1 MLNLYHVR
9 YWLDAAALGSLAA
22 AARHNHVS
30 QSAVGQAV
38 RALEQS
44 LGLNLTT
51 HERHAF
57 ALTEAGRT
65 LLEPCAQLLAV
76 AERVVALGET
86 LQEGVRG
93 PLDIGMTHTVAASL
107 FSPVAGQLRAEYP
120 QVALSLALGN
130 SQVIRGWLADGTV
143 HLGLY
148 VDDDATAAVER
159 YVVRRGSYV
168 LFVRRG
174 TRPAVAESGLIVTRR
189 DRPEVRAMVRGLS
202 EHLGRPVPIR
212 YEIVS
217 WEVIKSY
224 VLADAGCGLCPDY
237 MLDSPGAREVLEIV
251 PLPFD

>member
-65 LLEPCAQLLAV
+65 LLEPCAQLLAA
-76 AERVVALGET
+76 AEQVVALGET

-107 FSPVAGQLRAEYP
+107 FSPVARQLRAEYP

-143 HLGLY
+143 HLGPL
-148 VDDDATAAVER
+148 
-159 YVVRRGSYV
+159 RR
-168 LFVRRG
+168 
-174 TRPAVAESGLIVTRR
+174 RPAAPLAAIARICI
-189 DRPEVRAMVRGLS
+189 A
-202 EHLGRPVPIR
+202 PVVNVGTPVYR
-212 YEIVS
+212 KRVFLTG
-217 WEVIKSY
+217 VF
-224 VLADAGCGLCPDY
+224 V
-237 MLDSPGAREVLEIV
+237 
-251 PLPFD
+251 